1 MCSLQGAM
9 LNSTAN
15 NTATELMCNAPRRL
29 SSPTTQN
36 LKGSNY
42 RDAGVQRGRHRA
54 VTLRPAKAAAVR
66 QRDTVLERCSG
77 LVRGG
82 GQHIGDVVQQHL
94 RLEQVYDLRPMKAV
108 VRQRGSLSRQLHDQR
123 LRHVE
128 NVHLRSKTCVTGDP
142 ARRRAVG

>member
-82 GQHIGDVVQQHL
+82 G
-94 RLEQVYDLRPMKAV
+94 
-108 VRQRGSLSRQLHDQR
+108 RGSLSRQLHDQR